1 MDSTLTLLIVD
12 GHQGV
17 REALLRRLRHAP
29 GIRAV
34 AAVGS
39 IEPAVRLTQELAP
52 DTVLY
57 DPKTVEGDAV
67 EAIGRLAAG
76 GRCVIVLTSSLGE
89 GEETALARAGAA
101 AILLKGSGM
110 AAMRAALARVVA
122 GHARAPRE
130 RI

>member
-1 MDSTLTLLIVD
+1 VDTPLTLLIVD

-17 REALLRRLRHAP
+17 RDALLRRLRHAP
-29 GIRAV
+29 GIQAV

-39 IEPAVRLTQELAP
+39 IELAVRLAQELAP

-57 DPKTVEGDAV
+57 DPRTVEGDAV
-67 EAIGRLAAG
+67 EAIGRLAAV
-76 GRCVIVLTSSLGE
+76 GRSVIVLTSSLGE

-101 AILLKGSGM
+101 AILLKGSGT
-110 AAMRAALARVVA
+110 AAVRAALARVVA

>member
-1 MDSTLTLLIVD
+1 MDSILTLLIVD

-17 REALLRRLRHAP
+17 REALLRRLRHVP
-29 GIRAV
+29 GIQAV

-39 IEPAVRLTQELAP
+39 IEPAMRLAQELAP

-76 GRCVIVLTSSLGE
+76 GRCVIVLTSSLSE

-101 AILLKGSGM
+101 AILLKDSG
-110 AAMRAALARVVA
+110 AAAVRAALTRVVT
-122 GHARAPRE
+122 GHARAPRD

>member
-1 MDSTLTLLIVD
+1 VDATLTLLIVD

-17 REALLRRLRHAP
+17 REALLRRLQHAP
-29 GIRAV
+29 GIQAV

-39 IEPAVRLTQELAP
+39 IELAVRLAQELAP

-57 DPKTVEGDAV
+57 DPKTMEGDAV

-76 GRCVIVLTSSLGE
+76 GRSVIVLTSSLDE

-101 AILLKGSGM
+101 AILLKGSG
-110 AAMRAALARVVA
+110 AATVRAALLRVVA
-122 GHARAPRE
+122 GHARAPRG
-130 RI
+130 RT

>member
-1 MDSTLTLLIVD
+1 MDATLTLLIVD

-17 REALLRRLRHAP
+17 REALLCRLQHAP
-29 GIRAV
+29 GIQAV

-39 IEPAVRLTQELAP
+39 IELAVRLAQELAP

-57 DPKTVEGDAV
+57 DPKTLEGDAV

-76 GRCVIVLTSSLGE
+76 GRSVIVLTSSLDE

-101 AILLKGSGM
+101 AILLKGSG
-110 AAMRAALARVVA
+110 AAAVRAALLRVVA
-122 GHARAPRE
+122 GHARAPRG
-130 RI
+130 RT

>member
-1 MDSTLTLLIVD
+1 MDSTRTLLIVD

-17 REALLRRLRHAP
+17 RDALLRRLRHAP
-29 GIRAV
+29 GIQAV

-39 IEPAVRLTQELAP
+39 IELAVRLAQELAP

-67 EAIGRLAAG
+67 EAIRRLACG
-76 GRCVIVLTSSLGE
+76 GRSVIVLTSSLGE

-101 AILLKGSGM
+101 AILLKGSGT
-110 AAMRAALARVVA
+110 AAVRAALARVVA

>member
-1 MDSTLTLLIVD
+1 MDSALTVLIVD

-17 REALLRRLRHAP
+17 REALLRRLRHAG
-29 GIRAV
+29 GIQAV

-39 IEPAVRLTQELAP
+39 IELAARLAQELAP

-57 DPKTVEGDAV
+57 DPRTVEGDAV

-76 GRCVIVLTSSLGE
+76 GRSVIVLTSSLGE
-89 GEETALARAGAA
+89 GEETALVRAGAA
-101 AILLKGSGM
+101 AILLKGSG
-110 AAMRAALARVVA
+110 AAAVRAALARVVA

-130 RI
+130 QI

>member
-1 MDSTLTLLIVD
+1 MDSILTPLIVD

-29 GIRAV
+29 GIQAV

-39 IEPAVRLTQELAP
+39 IEPAMRLAQELAP

-76 GRCVIVLTSSLGE
+76 GRCVIVLTSSLSA
-89 GEETALARAGAA
+89 GEETALARAGAT
-101 AILLKGSGM
+101 AILLKGSG
-110 AAMRAALARVVA
+110 AAAVRAALTRVVA
-122 GHARAPRE
+122 SHAKAPRE

>member
-17 REALLRRLRHAP
+17 RDALLRRLQHAP
-29 GIRAV
+29 GIGAV

-39 IEPAVRLTQELAP
+39 IELAVRLAQELAP

-57 DPKTVEGDAV
+57 DPRTVQGDAV

-76 GRCVIVLTSSLGE
+76 GRCVIVLTSSLGK
-89 GEETALARAGAA
+89 GEEAALVRAGAA
-101 AILLKGSGM
+101 AILLKGSG
-110 AAMRAALARVVA
+110 AAAVRAALARVVA
-122 GHARAPRE
+122 GHARAPRAH
-130 RI
+130 I

>member
-1 MDSTLTLLIVD
+1 MDSALTLLIVD

-29 GIRAV
+29 GIQAV

-39 IEPAVRLTQELAP
+39 IELAVRLAQELAP

-57 DPKTVEGDAV
+57 DPRTVQGDAV

-76 GRCVIVLTSSLGE
+76 GRSVIVLTSSLGD
-89 GEETALARAGAA
+89 GEETALAQAGAA
-101 AILLKGSGM
+101 AIPLKGSS
-110 AAMRAALARVVA
+110 AATVRAALVRVVA
-122 GHARAPRE
+122 GHAGASRE
-130 RI
+130 HI